1 MNTQLEEFINQ
12 KKAEQKK
19 KRDEHL
25 ISLGLV
31 DKSKTTKVKKYIEYD
46 IPGCM
51 LDSSGKIYMEVDEYD
66 PIEITDEEYEEL
78 LKYTST
84 QNEKKEINTTSTNT
98 INTIAGILLALSIIT
113 TIAGILFCFDYE
125 GNVIGIPLT
134 IVGIFSCLYYPIIK
148 GFSKIVAMAETYLQ
162 KQEN

>member
-1 MNTQLEEFINQ
+1 MNAQLEEFINQ

-51 LDSSGKIYMEVDEYD
+51 LDSSGNIYMEVDEYD

-84 QNEKKEINTTSTNT
+84 QNDKKEINTTSANA

-148 GFSKIVAMAETYLQ
+148 GFSKIVAMAETYRQ
-162 KQEN
+162 KQ